1 MRTILFLVSLITAI
15 SHTACASSATP
26 TANLPDPAS
35 VECAGNGGT
44 LEIRAAAA
52 MAVNLACA
60 SSRTAASVTNGRFQR

>member
-44 LEIRAAAA
+44 LEIRAAADGS
-52 MAVNLACA
+52 NLARA
-60 SSRTAASVTNGRFQR
+60 SSPTAASVTNGRFQR

>member
-35 VECAGNGGT
+35 VECAENGT
-44 LEIRAAAA
+44 LEIRAAADGS
-52 MAVNLACA
+52 NLARA
-60 SSRTAASVTNGRFQR
+60 SSPTAASVTNGRFQR